1 MKYSISLLFLFINL
15 FSFAQTKRDL
25 PKGYVYLTE
34 YIPHLSVD
42 MKYFSNHN
50 FVGRKIDGY
59 KSSKV
64 ILTERASL
72 AVQKIEKE
80 LNKEGLGLKVF
91 DAYRPQKAV
100 NHFKRWAKDIKDTLM
115 RQEFYPR
122 VDKRDLFKKGFIA
135 SKSGHSR
142 GSTIDLTII
151 DLKTK
156 KELDMGVAF
165 DFFGEESGHDYM
177 KLTNIQKQNR
187 IKLKKIMEKYGFRAY
202 SKEWWHYTYNDE
214 PFKDKYFDFDVK

>member
-1 MKYSISLLFLFINL
+1 MRKLFIL
-15 FSFAQTKRDL
+15 IFLLLSIASYAQQKNNL
-25 PKGYVYLTE
+25 PKGFVYLTDF
-34 YIPHLSVD
+34 IPHIAVD
-42 MKYFSNHN
+42 MKYFTNHN
-50 FVGRKIDGY
+50 FVGRAIDGY
-59 KSSKV
+59 KSNKI
-64 ILTERASL
+64 ILTERATL
-72 AVQKIEKE
+72 AIQKIEKE

-91 DAYRPQKAV
+91 DAYRPQTAV

-156 KELDMGVAF
+156 KEFDMGVDF
-165 DFFGEESGHDYM
+165 DFFGEESAHGYT
-177 KLTNIQKQNR
+177 KLNSTQKQNR
-187 IKLKKIMEKYGFRAY
+187 IKLKKIMEKYGFRSY

-214 PFKDKYFDFDVK
+214 PFKDKYFDFHIK